1 MILLE
6 DFMFCS
12 QFDWKGLS
20 NLRGCLFK
28 TTNLGFPASFRGIIL
43 DYSKVG
49 NNLELII
56 LTRQTKIIQHNTML
70 FRCRLL

>member
-1 MILLE
+1 MTLLE
-6 DFMFCS
+6 DQLFYS

-20 NLRGCLFK
+20 NLRGCLFRN
-28 TTNLGFPASFRGIIL
+28 TYLGLQSSFRGIIL

-49 NNLELII
+49 NNLDLII